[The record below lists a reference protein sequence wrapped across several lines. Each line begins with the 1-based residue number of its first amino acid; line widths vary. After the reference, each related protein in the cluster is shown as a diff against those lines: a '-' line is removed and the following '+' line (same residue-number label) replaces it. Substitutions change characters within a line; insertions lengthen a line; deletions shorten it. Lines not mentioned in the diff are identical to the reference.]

1 MQPSMTNT
9 DRPVSILFGPQC
21 EDVKKAA
28 SEIRTRLAVDD
39 SVNFIVE
46 ALEDLP
52 SAWSGIIEAWAPLSE
67 IPGER
72 QLHVLTKCL
81 TTSTSDAPVDP
92 TNVLLTPL
100 TVLEHILKFTKIKE
114 EMGNQIINTQG
125 FCVGFL
131 AAVVVAC
138 SENKEDLKSL
148 TRSALH
154 LAVSIGALVD
164 LDELTNGRSRSIVVR
179 WKNLLGR
186 KAYQKILS
194 YYPGAYTSC
203 VVDTDSV
210 TITAPEEKSA
220 NIIHDLTASN
230 LTVKVIG
237 LKGRFHNDTHRP
249 AVDRLIEYFSND
261 ERFSV
266 PSSRMPGLGLRSNV
280 DGEAIRGGN
289 ICAVALESIL
299 VAQCKWLA
307 TAAGTLDSMRQ
318 HDDQPRFVIIGPNSL
333 IPRSIRNQLADQPV
347 TNSIDQHVNHVSN
360 GLTNGI
366 APLEVENDAQVN
378 GMTTQGHDEPTGM
391 PIAIVGMAC
400 RYPQADSVEKLW
412 EMLELGRCAVSEL
425 PNERFKMNEFGR
437 KPDGP
442 FFGNFLEEPDTFDHR
457 FFGISAREAESMDPQ
472 QRLLLQVA
480 YNAMESAGY
489 CGLESSSIT
498 SDIGCYVG
506 VGSDD
511 YTDNVGSRDSNA
523 FSATGTL
530 QAFNSGRISHFFG
543 WSGPS
548 LTIDTAC
555 SSAAVA
561 LHLACKAL
569 QAKDCSIAMA
579 GGVNVMTSPKVTQ
592 NLAAAS
598 FLSPTGASKAFD
610 ASADGYCRG
619 EGAGLVLLRPLEDA
633 IRNKD
638 TILAVIA
645 GSAVNQGSNCSPITV
660 PVSNS
665 QQTLYRKALKA
676 AGISP
681 HKVSYVE
688 AHGTGTQVGDPI
700 EFDSIRQVFGGPSRS
715 EKLYVGSIKDNIGHT
730 ETSSGVAALLKTV
743 LMIQNSRIPKQAN
756 FTQLNPKIPAFQHDN
771 MIIPQQSVN
780 WNGHRRVAM
789 VTNYGAAGSNAAL
802 LVQEYEPRR
811 DNATH
816 AYQKLSEVPIF
827 LSAKT
832 PESLKSYCVAVQ
844 QFINGRA
851 PESLGYI
858 VQDVAYNLAKKQ
870 NRNLD
875 YMVSL
880 CADSRNAPSLLSQLN
895 SVISNSAIIQKN
907 PARSNPVILCFG
919 GQTGAT
925 TSISKDLVESN
936 ELLKFHLMECER
948 TCESLGLPS
957 LFPVIFEQAPKLDLA
972 SLHCMLFSI
981 QYASAKSWLDS
992 GLKVERLVGHSFGQ
1006 LTALCVAGSLSL
1018 ADTMLLISSRATL
1031 IQSSWGPEKGKMLS
1045 MEGSVDDIKSLLD
1058 STKDTVDI
1066 ACVNGSRD
1074 IVLAGNEASI
1084 DHIEKSIAAQ
1094 SLPIRAKRLGS
1105 THGFHSRLVDAI
1117 IPGLKKVAQSLTYHK
1132 PKIPIEA
1139 CSESDDWSF
1148 VDADKIANHSRNA
1161 VCFKAAVERAAQ
1173 AAKGSAVWLEA
1184 GSASPVIPMI
1194 RRIIQRWK
1202 GSDGHFFQAMNLE
1215 GPQAQHNLANATSN
1229 LWLKGVRVQFWA
1241 FHDYQSSSYKSLNL
1255 PPYQFEKAKHWI
1267 EFDPG
1272 AFAPQQPPV
1281 LSPERDDELVNII
1294 EQKTDEALFSVN
1306 TSHPVYH
1313 LCATG
1318 HAVVG
1323 QHLCPASLYVE
1334 ILLKAVSKLSKGD
1347 LSGMMPQLQNL
1358 SICAPLILESEG
1370 DVFLR
1375 LSQNHIQKN
1384 WSFNLFTRQK
1394 PPATETHATGEIGLH
1409 KVDGPSQFVARFRSL
1424 GRLITSSRSHDITN
1438 SPRCSGLMGSTV
1450 YSTFD
1455 RVVKYAD
1462 YYHGVRKV
1470 FASGHEATGSIL
1482 LESQTSD
1489 GICDPILVDNYLQV
1503 AGLHVNCL
1511 SQARNDEVFVCSGIG
1526 DIFFSDSFIGQ
1537 DGKPANSSTVYTSY
1551 DRPSPKQ
1558 AMCDIFAFDT
1568 ETGKLLVAIMSATF
1582 TSLSMVTLTRALKRL
1597 NKNVNDADTEP
1608 KGSLSQQKPHMESSD
1623 NLQTVQS
1630 EPSGCGHL
1638 RAIQEMFNTLL
1649 GIPLEELLPS
1659 SGLEDIGVDSLMR
1672 TEVLSE
1678 IKQRFGVDLSSAA
1691 LMEVPDIQSLVQMI
1705 FPDMSPNTPTGP
1717 SVSQMAIEP
1726 SSEENITPNG
1736 ESHQV
1741 TTVEESRELAELSRS
1756 IFRDIRHTTAHSDK
1770 TQWTGFCETVHPQQM
1785 TLVTAYVIEAFQ
1797 ALGIPLETLKSGDFI
1812 PELPVLPQHQ
1822 QVKGQLYSILEY
1834 SRLVRKRGDLYLRT
1848 DEPIPATPSSVL
1860 HEKIIQMFPRHVPE
1874 HQLLRTTGS
1883 KLAACLTGDTDPLA
1897 ILFQDKKAREL
1908 IGDVYTHAP
1917 MFFSATMHLTQ
1928 FLRSVL
1934 SNCDPSRQIKILEI
1948 GAGTGGTTG
1957 FLLSQLADISELKFQ
1972 YTFTDLSSS
1981 LITLARKKFKAYN
1994 FIHYTTLDIDRDP
2007 PQNMLG
2013 QYDIILSS
2021 NCVHATPNISRS
2033 TENIRKLLKPDGILC
2048 LIELTRNLFWFD
2060 LVFGLLEGWWKFDD
2074 GREHA
2079 LSTEHNWDK
2088 ALRQAGYNWVDW
2100 SDNHSKES
2108 EILRLIVASPANMSF
2123 DRETLVTEETVTF
2136 AEKDGVKLQADI
2148 YYPAEVDTRLKPRPI
2163 ALMIH
2168 GGGHVM
2174 LSPQG
2179 RSLKADQDKSLLE
2192 GPMQDCRD
2200 ALHWARSELPQLRLL
2215 RNDVKPDGDQVVAVG
2230 WSTGGHLAM
2239 TLGWTPSEIGV
2250 RSPEAILSFYSPTD
2264 YEDDFWTKSNLP
2276 FDQPAPPEASY
2287 NPWEAISD
2295 TPITSYNPSAA
2306 KAGWMSP
2313 HDPRSLIAL
2322 HMNWK
2327 GQTLP
2332 ILMSKKRPN
2341 KSGSVEL
2348 NFPSPEEIQAISP
2361 LAQIRAKNYHTPT
2374 FIVHGMRDDLIP
2386 ISQTQR
2392 TTSALSVQ
2400 DVDSDFRVI
2409 DALHLFDIYPE
2420 NKQTNDE
2427 LQSVVDGYKFLSD
2440 HVQ

>member
-237 LKGRFHNDTHRP
+237 LRGRFHNDTHRP

-318 HDDQPRFVIIGPNSL
+318 HDDQPR
-333 IPRSIRNQLADQPV
+333 
-347 TNSIDQHVNHVSN
+347 IDQHVNHVSN

-598 FLSPTGASKAFD
+598 FLSPT
-610 ASADGYCRG
+610 
-619 EGAGLVLLRPLEDA
+619 EDA

-1173 AAKGSAVWLEA
+1173 AAKGSA
-1184 GSASPVIPMI
+1184 
-1194 RRIIQRWK
+1194 

-1630 EPSGCGHL
+1630 KPSGCGHL

-1822 QVKGQLYSILEY
+1822 QGIPILW
-1834 SRLVRKRGDLYLRT
+1834 L
-1848 DEPIPATPSSVL
+1848 
-1860 HEKIIQMFPRHVPE
+1860 F
-1874 HQLLRTTGS
+1874 
-1883 KLAACLTGDTDPLA
+1883 
-1897 ILFQDKKAREL
+1897 LFQDKKAREL

-2174 LSPQG
+2174 LSRKDV
-2179 RSLKADQDKSLLE
+2179 RSKQTKMLLDAGFLPVSIDYRLCPEVSLLE

-2295 TPITSYNPSAA
+2295 TPILPTI
-2306 KAGWMSP
+2306 
-2313 HDPRSLIAL
+2313 PRRLRL
-2322 HMNWK
+2322 GGCPLM
-2327 GQTLP
+2327 
-2332 ILMSKKRPN
+2332 ILEKRPN

-2386 ISQTQR
+2386 IFQTQR